1 MRIIPIEIELDYWPK
16 HLTARFAILL
26 FDYSDEETA
35 LLDIGWYQGE
45 FWWELFFC
53 NWFLKKLEERN
64 K

>member
-16 HLTARFAILL
+16 HHTARLLILHL
-26 FDYSDEETA
+26 DLPDFDTS
-35 LLDIGWYQGE
+35 LLDVGWYQGE